1 MPVVNIGLQRQ
12 RDLVQ
17 GSGSMNAAVD
27 SVGFGAN
34 DTAEAAADTRLGG
47 GAGNNAAGQTRNNSY
62 WKSGGST
69 TLTNGGDATADPWW
83 QREATWST
91 SEANV
96 VLYELGTAAGTLSG
110 TNPAGNATDTNLYSR
125 KRIGGSSGIGKTTD
139 IELVGRVK
147 VTY

>member
-12 RDLVQ
+12 RDLVANT
-17 GSGSMNAAVD
+17 GTMNAPVN

-34 DTAEAAADTRLGG
+34 DTAEAAADTKLGG
-47 GAGNNAAGQTRNNSY
+47 GSGNNAAGQTRNNSY
-62 WKSGGST
+62 WKTST
-69 TLTNGGDATADPWW
+69 DVTLTSGGDASADPWW
-83 QREATWST
+83 QMEATWAT

-96 VLYELGTAAGTLSG
+96 VLFELGTSAGSLTG
-110 TNPAGNATDTNLYSR
+110 TNPAGNDDTKLYTR
-125 KRIGGSSGIGKTTD
+125 KRIGGSTGIGKTTD